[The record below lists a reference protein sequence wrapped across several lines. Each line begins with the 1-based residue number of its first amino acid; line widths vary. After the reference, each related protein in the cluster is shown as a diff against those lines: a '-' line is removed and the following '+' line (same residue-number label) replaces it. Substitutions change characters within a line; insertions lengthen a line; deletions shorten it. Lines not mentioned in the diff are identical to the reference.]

1 MHHIISDVCSQRCDD
16 HTQLSFLV
24 IFRGDMG
31 EEVLLI
37 THLRNFPDVFVTQAS
52 ASVKPFS
59 LCHNLTKHFTKSFY
73 VFECFECNFR
83 TFQSKNCLKIVMFAQ
98 RQSVQKSL

>member
-31 EEVLLI
+31 KEVLLI

-52 ASVKPFS
+52 EECQTF
-59 LCHNLTKHFTKSFY
+59 FTLSQFDETLY
-73 VFECFECNFR
+73 
-83 TFQSKNCLKIVMFAQ
+83 KIFL
-98 RQSVQKSL
+98 RL